1 MDQATDVGR
10 LFSWLKGEDLRYREF
25 AGAREIADATATW
38 PAVHKV
44 AAETGHADEGV
55 APLGDAAAKERI
67 ARDRMT
73 LPPVAL
79 EAVRTGRPVSPAP
92 PTLGGGR
99 LLSALG
105 RRMQSARAARAA
117 EAGTLHEPMRGG
129 TEGGFAEVEEAE
141 LPIRE
146 HAAQEHVAQDPLAPD
161 ATRDHAR
168 ASAERLRDRLDA
180 AMAVNPRP
188 TAPVDGGPG
197 RGDPYPS
204 ARPAARSQRGV
215 LFGGAYSGRET
226 ERTVASEAP
235 RRGQSL
241 QAVFSR
247 LSGSRGGTLRD
258 PRERARSTSGLG
270 SVFGRLR

>member
-44 AAETGHADEGV
+44 AAETGHADEAA

-79 EAVRTGRPVSPAP
+79 EAVRSGRPVSPEP

-105 RRMQSARAARAA
+105 RRMQSARAAG
-117 EAGTLHEPMRGG
+117 AGAPHETVP
-129 TEGGFAEVEEAE
+129 GGFVGAEEAE
-141 LPIRE
+141 LR
-146 HAAQEHVAQDPLAPD
+146 AQEHVAQDPLAPD

-188 TAPVDGGPG
+188 TAPADGLPA
-197 RGDPYPS
+197 RDDPYPG

-215 LFGGAYSGRET
+215 LFGGAYSGREA
-226 ERTVASEAP
+226 ERTMASESP